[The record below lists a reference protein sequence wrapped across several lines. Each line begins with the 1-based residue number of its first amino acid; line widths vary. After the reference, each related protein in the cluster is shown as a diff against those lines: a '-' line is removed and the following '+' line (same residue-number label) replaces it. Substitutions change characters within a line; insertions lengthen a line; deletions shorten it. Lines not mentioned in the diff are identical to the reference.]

1 MRGLG
6 ALGVLLVGCSSFVDL
21 GGLTGGE
28 PREDAGSD
36 AGMDAGVD
44 AGVDAE
50 IDAGVDAGVDAGHD
64 AGVDAGPPCPVVMD
78 MEMAFIEIA
87 QGSYCIDKTEVTNE
101 MYLAFHDNRPTDPEE
116 LFVSKGCKNGGDV
129 TPLVPWPPNPGREP
143 FPVGGVSYCGAE
155 AYCKYV
161 GKSLCGDIGT
171 GGNLVDLFTNNPTHD
186 SWMRACGGSERFRFP
201 YGDTFDMAACNGL
214 GTHSEQAIPVGEEP
228 GCASEDGVLDLS
240 GNVWEW
246 VLSCDTDENQTDI
259 CAYRG
264 GAANSGEPE
273 LACDGNPGRQ
283 QKAARV
289 DNIGFRCCLHNP

>member
-6 ALGVLLVGCSSFVDL
+6 ALVVLLAGCSSFVDL
-21 GGLTGGE
+21 DGLSGGK
-28 PREDAGSD
+28 PREDAG
-36 AGMDAGVD
+36 
-44 AGVDAE
+44 
-50 IDAGVDAGVDAGHD
+50 IDAGVDAGTDAGIDAGVDAGQDAGQD

-101 MYLAFHDNRPTDPEE
+101 MYLAFHDNRPTDVEA
-116 LFVSKGCKNGGDV
+116 LFVSVGCKNGGDV
-129 TPLVPWPPNPGREP
+129 TPLVPWPFNAGRER

-161 GKSLCGDIGT
+161 GKSLCGDVST
-171 GGNLVDLFTNNPTHD
+171 GGNLDATLINNPTHD

-201 YGDTFDMAACNGL
+201 YGDTFDSAACNGL
-214 GTHSEQAIPVGEEP
+214 GTHGNTAIPVGDLP
-228 GCASEDGVLDLS
+228 GCASEAGILDLS

-246 VLSCDTDENQTDI
+246 VASCTTDVSTADS
-259 CAYRG
+259 CAFRG
-264 GAANSGEPE
+264 GAANAGEPE
-273 LACDGNPGRQ
+273 LACDANEGRQ
-283 QKAARV
+283 QKAAEV